1 MIDSI
6 VDFIWD
12 IRIVLVLGW
21 MCAGLYATW
30 RAWRLERAFDSLVSD
45 YVKAVSMIENPKI
58 INTDP
63 GEAVGLRELRD
74 RVDRES
80 INKKRGNDEEG

>member
-1 MIDSI
+1 
-6 VDFIWD
+6 
-12 IRIVLVLGW
+12 
-21 MCAGLYATW
+21 
-30 RAWRLERAFDSLVSD
+30 LERAFDSLVSD